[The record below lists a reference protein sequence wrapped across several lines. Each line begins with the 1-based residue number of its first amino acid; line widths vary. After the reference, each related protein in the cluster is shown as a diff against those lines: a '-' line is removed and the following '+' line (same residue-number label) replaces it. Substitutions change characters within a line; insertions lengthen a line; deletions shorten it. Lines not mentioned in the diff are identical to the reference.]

1 MPADKR
7 QRFLQIDS
15 IILDVCG
22 QTCPNY
28 PKWKVCYFPAIL
40 EKEVRNEVDFLHVD
54 NHESMLQIDTMILMG
69 MVKQSQI
76 SENSKF
82 AMSLQYLKKE
92 VRDDIDSLNVYK
104 HQRFQQVPFSTL
116 VIKASYKVILPL
128 LMGMI
133 KHSQSTQS
141 NKLVISLQYL

>member
-1 MPADKR
+1 MPAHKR

-69 MVKQSQI
+69 MVKHSQI

-82 AMSLQYLKKE
+82 AMSLQYLKKKLE
-92 VRDDIDSLNVYK
+92 M
-104 HQRFQQVPFSTL
+104 TL
-116 VIKASYKVILPL
+116 ILWMHINIK
-128 LMGMI
+128 G
-133 KHSQSTQS
+133 S
-141 NKLVISLQYL
+141 NKFISALWLSKLPTRWYYHYWWAWSSILKVLKVTSL